1 MAVAQKVSAL
11 CSDARLAVGTLFL
24 LGFKSLQTVPKRT
37 WRPVKHRTAEVSQA
51 SGSLTSL
58 SDQPPSADTRAGPHL
73 PRPPR
78 GCGRLSKRKLQTQA
92 RISPP
97 ASASHLVL
105 KKINPAMPLV
115 FQKSVEGPAV
125 RQVITR
131 RAWATAGPA
140 LRPSP
145 LCLPQSH
152 CPVAVFVTGA
162 LVSPTREHRASH
174 STSPWDGVSDS
185 FSSGDSVV

>member
-125 RQVITR
+125 RPSGHYETGLGNSR
-131 RAWATAGPA
+131 S
-140 LRPSP
+140 RPPPFSP
-145 LCLPQSH
+145 LPAAESPPCGRVCHGGLGEPHAGAQVQPQHVS
-152 CPVAVFVTGA
+152 TGRC
-162 LVSPTREHRASH
+162 V
-174 STSPWDGVSDS
+174 
-185 FSSGDSVV
+185 